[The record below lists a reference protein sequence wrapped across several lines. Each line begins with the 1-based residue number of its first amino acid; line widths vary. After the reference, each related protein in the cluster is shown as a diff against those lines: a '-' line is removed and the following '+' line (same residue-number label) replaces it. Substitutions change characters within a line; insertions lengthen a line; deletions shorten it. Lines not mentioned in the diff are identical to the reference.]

1 MCISMLDFT
10 NVLWREHSQQ
20 DQKSEN
26 VSWVTGS
33 ESSNGSVA
41 KSWTL
46 KDGSV
51 ALKDWTVF
59 SPEDY
64 LLCLLQLMI
73 QNKSSD
79 IYFTYG
85 EEPALRIYWEVL
97 RVLNVPRLEDVTL
110 EAISNI
116 LMSQEDQELYKMN
129 LSCDLWYSAHWRRYR
144 INISRQRWH
153 KMIVARL
160 LEERIPTISEL
171 WLPDILRVL
180 TEKTSGIVF
189 VAWPTGSWKSTTLAA
204 MIEEINT
211 TRACH
216 VITIEDPIEYIFEP
230 KKSIFEQKQLG
241 KDVISFAS
249 AMKYAMRQRPDV
261 ILFGETRDP
270 ESLKNAISL
279 AETWHL
285 VLTTIHSRSAEQTIN
300 KIISMVPEDEQPI
313 IKNQISENLTA
324 VVVQKLIRVV
334 DWSWMVPV
342 HEILLN
348 NKAVENTIRENKMNQ
363 LRNVMYTYRGSGMCL
378 LEDDLVRL
386 VKEWKITPEMAMF
399 NANDRATL
407 KRELTENW
415 LL

>member
-1 MCISMLDFT
+1 MLDFT